1 MGGFL
6 GIGHSSAKTDRA
18 NQLSGINASWN
29 LYNRG
34 LPMADKAQATGFPA
48 VAGGITGLDQAK
60 QYWSKIMSGNR
71 PAVMEAAAPALTNI
85 NQQADAARAEQAQ
98 MGTARGGG
106 TSAANQQAET
116 NRMTQANQL
125 IAGLQPQAAAGVQ
138 AASTAEAQ
146 AGEAQMRD
154 ALSAMGLSQ
163 NVADEIINSSITSR
177 PISIS
182 ANNSVAQQW
191 SNVLS
196 WLGMGGMG
204 G

>member
-1 MGGFL
+1 
-6 GIGHSSAKTDRA
+6 
-18 NQLSGINASWN
+18 
-29 LYNRG
+29 
-34 LPMADKAQATGFPA
+34 MADKAQATGFPA